1 MREQTKRIVKAFAD
15 AALTD
20 EDERKAVHDAMDA
33 EQRRRD
39 RKEYLTQREA
49 CRLAQVTPQTLRR
62 WVEKGILHPVKV
74 SARRVV
80 YNHNELSKYLCSE
93 D

>member
-20 EDERKAVHDAMDA
+20 EDEKKAVHDAMDA
-33 EQRRRD
+33 EERRLD
-39 RKEYLTQREA
+39 RKEQLTQGEA

-62 WVEKGILHPVKV
+62 WVEKGILHPKQV
-74 SARRVV
+74 SPRRFL
-80 YNHNELSKYLCSE
+80 YSRKELEKYLCME